1 MDSFISW
8 IGGKRLLRKRIM
20 SLFPSDFD
28 RYVEVFGGAGWVLFG
43 ADRHAPVEVYN
54 DYDGDLVNLFR
65 CVKCHP
71 QELRRE
77 LAYTLNSREVF
88 STYRKQMTAEGLT
101 DIQRAARYFMI
112 IKLSY
117 GSDRRTYGCKH
128 SNITRM
134 VDYLSKAHERLSSV
148 VIEHRSYKDIIQ
160 RYDRPDALLYLDPP
174 YHGTEKYYDC
184 GFGEDDHLQ
193 LHKLLSN
200 AQGKFILSYND
211 DAFVRDLYKDFEV
224 IPAVRNSNLV
234 ARYEAADK
242 QYRELIIKNF

>member
-54 DYDGDLVNLFR
+54 DYNGDLVNLFR
-65 CVKCHP
+65 CVKHHP
-71 QELRRE
+71 RELRRE
-77 LAYTLNSREVF
+77 LAYTLNSREEF
-88 STYRKQMTAEGLT
+88 AAYRQQIDAGGLT

-117 GSDRRTYGCKH
+117 GSDRRTYGARH
-128 SNITRM
+128 SNVTRM
-134 VDYLSKAHERLSSV
+134 VDYLQKAHERLSSV
-148 VIEHRSYKDIIQ
+148 VIEHRSYKEIIQ
-160 RYDRPDALLYLDPP
+160 RYDRPDTLLYLDPP
-174 YHGTEKYYDC
+174 YHGTERYYS

-193 LHKLLSN
+193 LFGLLSK
-200 AQGKFILSYND
+200 AQGKFVLSYND
-211 DAFVRDLYKDFEV
+211 DAFVRETYKDFTV

-234 ARYEAADK
+234 ARYETADK
-242 QYRELIIKNF
+242 QYRELLIKNF

>member
-117 GSDRRTYGCKH
+117 GSDRRTYGCRH
-128 SNITRM
+128 SNVTRM
-134 VDYLSKAHERLSSV
+134 VDYLNKSHDRLSSV

-160 RYDRPDALLYLDPP
+160 RYDRLDTLLYLDPP
-174 YHGTEKYYDC
+174 YYGTEKYYDS

-193 LHKLLSN
+193 LHELLSN

-211 DAFVRDLYKDFEV
+211 DAFIRDLYKDFEV